1 MRVSSA
7 HQSSSHHA
15 SPTNRDNSC
24 TIFIYCKTRKTA
36 MRDAQRSFALNMA
49 TLKWVE
55 SSACPCYPCVQ
66 ICPYLAL
73 CVLCFRLPH
82 LRLCWIGYAQPVRH
96 SLAHKIFV
104 YEVLKQVERGL
115 REICRNAQHYSIY
128 FRLSQGV
135 VQFRAVQLVLGVWIQ
150 ECSS

>member
-1 MRVSSA
+1 
-7 HQSSSHHA
+7 
-15 SPTNRDNSC
+15 
-24 TIFIYCKTRKTA
+24 

-49 TLKWVE
+49 TLKWAE
-55 SSACPCYPCVQ
+55 PSACPCYPCVQ

-82 LRLCWIGYAQPVRH
+82 LRLCWIGYAQPIRH

-115 REICRNAQHYSIY
+115 REICRNTQHYSILL
-128 FRLSQGV
+128 LS
-135 VQFRAVQLVLGVWIQ
+135 AKL
-150 ECSS
+150 